1 MISPLCGWFSES
13 EENLMADIT
22 AEAVRALRER
32 TDLPM
37 MDCKK
42 ALVEAGGDQEKA
54 VQILKKK
61 VKGLTEKFPDRVA
74 SEGKVATLTAPD
86 GKSAVMVELLCE
98 SAPVARNDDF
108 LFLADQLTKQLLNG
122 PGAANAEELLSQKS
136 PDKPAMTIHEL
147 YEEVLN
153 KIREKIVVGRIIKA
167 PGPVAGYTHHDGTLG
182 VLFQAKGDNATA
194 PVLRDVAM
202 HIAALNPK
210 VCLPEQL
217 DPAAVAVE
225 KAKQAEEARKSGK
238 PENIIEKIVEGKM
251 RTFYNNEGV
260 LVAQPF
266 AKDDT
271 KSVAQALS
279 AAGLTATG
287 FIRWR
292 LGKP

>member
-1 MISPLCGWFSES
+1 
-13 EENLMADIT
+13 MAEIT

-37 MDCKK
+37 MECKK

-54 VQILKKK
+54 VQLLKER
-61 VKGLTEKFPDRVA
+61 VKGLKLKVADRMT

-86 GKSAVMVELLCE
+86 GMSAVMVELLCE
-98 SAPVARNDDF
+98 TAPVAKNDDF
-108 LFLADQLTKQLLNG
+108 LFLCDQLTKQLLNG
-122 PGAANAEELLSQKS
+122 PGAANADELLSQKC
-136 PDKPAMTIHEL
+136 PDRPAVTLRELHED
-147 YEEVLN
+147 VLN
-153 KIREKIVVGRIIKA
+153 KIRENIVVGRVLKVK
-167 PGPVAGYTHHDGTLG
+167 GPVAGYTHHDGTLG
-182 VLFQAKGDNATA
+182 VLFQASGQNATA

-202 HIAALNPK
+202 HIAALNPT

-217 DPAAVAVE
+217 NPASVE
-225 KAKQAEEARKSGK
+225 AEKKRQTEEAQKSGK
-238 PENIIEKIVEGKM
+238 PANIIEKMVEGKLRM
-251 RTFYNNEGV
+251 FYNNEGV

-271 KSVAQALS
+271 KTVAQALS